1 MLGRGA
7 EEEGEPNLAEPGE
20 VGGRVIHEV
29 VHLKTAEEKSVTKL
43 KKTFNKNLHFRA
55 FFSITLR

>member
-1 MLGRGA
+1 MVRQVLGRGA
-7 EEEGEPNLAEPGE
+7 EEEGEPSLAEPGE

-43 KKTFNKNLHFRA
+43 KKD
-55 FFSITLR
+55 I